1 MPGHVALLGD
11 SIFDNAAYTGGEPDV
26 IAHLRDLL
34 PSEWRA
40 SLLAVD
46 GSTTRDLTSQLRRVP
61 SDATHLVVSIG
72 GNDALQNFDLLARP
86 VSSTT
91 QVLTLFRERVGRF
104 ESAYRAAIEDA
115 LALRREVT
123 TCTIYNG
130 KLPPDEDRLAR
141 VALMMFNDVILR
153 AAFERRLPVIDLR
166 FICVDDEDYAN
177 PIEPSG
183 PGGRKIAAAI
193 ARALGIFEARER
205 PSRVHVDCT
214 I

>member
-1 MPGHVALLGD
+1 M
-11 SIFDNAAYTGGEPDV
+11 
-26 IAHLRDLL
+26 
-34 PSEWRA
+34 
-40 SLLAVD
+40 
-46 GSTTRDLTSQLRRVP
+46 
-61 SDATHLVVSIG
+61 VSIG

-91 QVLTLFRERVGRF
+91 QALTLFRDRVVRF
-104 ESAYRAAIEDA
+104 ESAYRAVIEGA

-130 KLPPDEDRLAR
+130 KLPPAEDRLAR

-193 ARALGIFEARER
+193 ARALGIVAAGEG
-205 PSRVHVDCT
+205 PSRVYVG
-214 I
+214 